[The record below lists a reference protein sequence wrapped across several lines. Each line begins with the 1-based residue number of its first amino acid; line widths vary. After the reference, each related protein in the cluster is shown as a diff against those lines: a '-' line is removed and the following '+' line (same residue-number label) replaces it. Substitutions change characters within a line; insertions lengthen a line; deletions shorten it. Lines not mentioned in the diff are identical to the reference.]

1 MLPGKT
7 YTVDDVVRIARRRIW
22 WLLVPFALVAAATA
36 LLARAL
42 PDMYRSETLVQIVPQ
57 QVPSSFVKPV
67 VTTSIEDRLQ
77 SIRQQILSRTRL
89 EQLIMEFNLY
99 PEERQYGIMED
110 IVQRMR
116 DRDIQIQVVNGNS
129 FRISF
134 IGRDANTVAKV
145 TGRQASLFIGE
156 SLQDR
161 KNLSEGT
168 NDFLE
173 QQLVKAHDQLQEIE
187 RRLADYNRSHTGE
200 LPSQLDANLQQ
211 VRAAQMQQQ
220 ALADSLNRDQDMRI
234 ELERQLAQART
245 PIVTVP
251 AANGSAPT
259 STAQQLAVARAQL
272 ADYETRYK
280 PGHPDL
286 EAARR
291 AVHDLE
297 QKARDEAA
305 AAGSPDGAEVL
316 SPAEA
321 ARQQQ
326 VSNLQAQIDELD
338 RQMTRKRADQQKL
351 QSSAAEY
358 QRRVEATPNREA
370 ELTEL
375 TRDYKNWSDRYSSLL
390 SRKEDAQLAANLE
403 SRQIGETFRLLDP
416 ARVPER
422 PYSPNRQRLTAMG
435 LAGGLAVGA
444 ALVLLLEYTD
454 RTFKTDEE
462 ASLVLDLPVVAVV
475 PLMQSDAERR
485 RRGWRRLA
493 LGTLCGTTVL
503 AGLAVVAYT
512 LVR

>member
-22 WLLVPFALVAAATA
+22 WLLVPFALIAAVTA
-36 LLARAL
+36 LMARSL

-57 QVPSSFVKPV
+57 QVPSSFVRPV

-89 EQLIMEFNLY
+89 EQLIKEFNLY
-99 PEERQYGIMED
+99 PEARQNGIMED
-110 IVQRMR
+110 VVQRMR

-129 FRISF
+129 FRISY
-134 IGRDANTVAKV
+134 IGNDASTVAKV
-145 TGRQASLFIGE
+145 TGRLAALFIGE

-173 QQLVKAHDQLQEIE
+173 QQLLKAHDQLQEIE
-187 RRLADYNRSHTGE
+187 GRLADYNRAHTGE
-200 LPSQLDANLQQ
+200 LPSQLDSNLQQ
-211 VRAAQMQQQ
+211 VHNAQMAQQ

-251 AANGSAPT
+251 TGNGAQPT

-291 AVHDLE
+291 AVRDLE
-297 QKARDEAA
+297 QKARDEASASPDA
-305 AAGSPDGAEVL
+305 AAVL

-321 ARQQQ
+321 ERQRQ
-326 VSNLQAQIDELD
+326 VSNLQAQVDELD
-338 RQMTRKRADQQKL
+338 RQMVRKRADQEQL
-351 QSSAAEY
+351 RTAAAEY
-358 QRRVEATPNREA
+358 QRRVDATPNREA

-422 PYSPNRQRLTAMG
+422 PYSPDRGRLTAMG
-435 LAGGLAVGA
+435 LAGGLAFGA
-444 ALVLLLEYTD
+444 GLVLLLEYSD
-454 RTFKTDEE
+454 RTFKTDED
-462 ASLVLDLPVVAVV
+462 ATTVLDLPVVAVV

-485 RRGWRRLA
+485 RRGWQRLA
-493 LGTLCGTTVL
+493 LSTLLATTVL
-503 AGLAVVAYT
+503 ASFAVIAYT

>member
-36 LLARAL
+36 LVARAL

-57 QVPSSFVKPV
+57 QVNSSLVRPV

-89 EQLIMEFNLY
+89 EQLINEFNLY
-99 PEERQYGIMED
+99 PEERQHGIMED

-145 TGRQASLFIGE
+145 TARLASLFIGE

-173 QQLVKAHDQLQEIE
+173 QQLVKAHDQLQDIE
-187 RRLADYNRSHTGE
+187 HRLADYNRTHAGE

-211 VRAAQMQQQ
+211 VHNAQLQQQ
-220 ALADSLNRDQDMRI
+220 QLADSLNRDQDMRI
-234 ELERQLAQART
+234 ELERQLSQART
-245 PIVTVP
+245 PIVTAP
-251 AANGSAPT
+251 TGNGAAPT

-272 ADYETRYK
+272 ADYETRYT
-280 PGHPDL
+280 PDHPDL
-286 EAARR
+286 QAARR
-291 AVHDLE
+291 TVHDLE
-297 QKARDEAA
+297 QKLRDEQA
-305 AAGSPDGAEVL
+305 AAGSPDGAAVL

-321 ARQQQ
+321 ERQRQI
-326 VSNLQAQIDELD
+326 SDLQAQIDELD
-338 RQMTRKRADQQKL
+338 RQMTRKRAEQQKL
-351 QSSAAEY
+351 QSAAAEY

-390 SRKEDAQLAANLE
+390 TRKEDAQLAANLE

-422 PYSPNRQRLTAMG
+422 PYSPDRTRLTAIG
-435 LAGGLAVGA
+435 LAAGLAIGGV
-444 ALVLLLEYTD
+444 LVLLLEYTD
-454 RTFKTDEE
+454 RTFKTDED

-485 RRGWRRLA
+485 RHGWRRFA

>member
-7 YTVDDVVRIARRRIW
+7 YTVDDVVRIARRRVW
-22 WLLVPFALVAAATA
+22 WLLVPFGLVAAATA
-36 LLARAL
+36 LVARSL
-42 PDMYRSETLVQIVPQ
+42 PNMYQSETLVQIVPQ
-57 QVPSSFVKPV
+57 QVPSSFVRPV

-89 EQLIMEFNLY
+89 EQLITQFNLY
-99 PEERQYGIMED
+99 PEARQNGIMAD
-110 IVQRMR
+110 VVQQMR
-116 DRDIQIQVVNGNS
+116 DHDIQIQVVNGNS
-129 FRISF
+129 FRISY
-134 IGRDANTVAKV
+134 IGPDANTVAKV
-145 TGRQASLFIGE
+145 TSRLASLFIGE

-173 QQLVKAHDQLQEIE
+173 QQLVKAHDQLQDIE
-187 RRLADYNRSHTGE
+187 GRLADYNRAHTGE
-200 LPSQLDANLQQ
+200 LPSQLDSNLQQ
-211 VRAAQMQQQ
+211 VHNAQMQQQ

-234 ELERQLAQART
+234 ELERQLAQARA
-245 PIVTVP
+245 PIVTMP
-251 AANGSAPT
+251 AAPGAAPT
-259 STAQQLAVARAQL
+259 STAQQLAIARAQL
-272 ADYETRYK
+272 ADYESRYK

-297 QKARDEAA
+297 AKARDEAA
-305 AAGSPDGAEVL
+305 AAASPGGAEVL

-326 VSNLQAQIDELD
+326 INNLQAQIDELD
-338 RQMTRKRADQQKL
+338 RQMARKRADQQKL
-351 QSSAAEY
+351 QATAAEY

-403 SRQIGETFRLLDP
+403 TRQIGETFRLLDP

-422 PYSPNRQRLTAMG
+422 PYSPNRLRLTAMG
-435 LAGGLAVGA
+435 LAAGLALGA
-444 ALVLLLEYTD
+444 GLVLLLEYTD
-454 RTFKTDEE
+454 RTFKTDED
-462 ASLVLDLPVVAVV
+462 ASTVLDLPVVAVV
-475 PLMQSDAERR
+475 PLMQSEAERR
-485 RRGWRRLA
+485 RHGWQRLA
-493 LGTLCGTTVL
+493 LGTVLATTVL
-503 AGLAVVAYT
+503 VSFAVVAYT